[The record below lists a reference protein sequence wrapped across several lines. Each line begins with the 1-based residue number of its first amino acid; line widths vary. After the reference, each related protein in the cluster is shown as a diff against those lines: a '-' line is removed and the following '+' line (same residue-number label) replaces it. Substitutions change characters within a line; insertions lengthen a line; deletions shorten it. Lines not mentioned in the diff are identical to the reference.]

1 MTREWSEEGLNFE
14 AEVSIKDL
22 QKFGIQKVIEENLSM
37 TDEDQEE
44 NSDE

>member
-1 MTREWSEEGLNFE
+1 MSREWSEEGLNFE

-22 QKFGIQKVIEENLSM
+22 QKFGIQKIIDQSASM

-44 NSDE
+44 NDDE